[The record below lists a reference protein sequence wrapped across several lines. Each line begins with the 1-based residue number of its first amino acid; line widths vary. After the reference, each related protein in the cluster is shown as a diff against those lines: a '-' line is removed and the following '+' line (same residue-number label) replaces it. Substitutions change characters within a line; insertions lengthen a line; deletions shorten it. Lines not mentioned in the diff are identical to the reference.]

1 MQNTHTYNLVYCYG
15 ETFRVRHGK
24 SFVEV
29 VVKKYRLS
37 VQLLQFMLTIDNNTW
52 IDVNFDRKKC
62 CNRPLLFGYKPLVTS
77 HVLNLLLKVY
87 FIMMVG

>member
-1 MQNTHTYNLVYCYG
+1 MTISTHKIVYAKHTHTYNLVYCYG

-29 VVKKYRLS
+29 VLKKYRLS

-52 IDVNFDRKKC
+52 IDVNFDRK
-62 CNRPLLFGYKPLVTS
+62 NVVADPSFLAINP
-77 HVLNLLLKVY
+77 
-87 FIMMVG
+87 